1 MKLRKKLFYWSLEK
15 ITEVE
20 SFLTS
25 PTNSRWLMEINLNFD
40 EMRVKR
46 LGKYDLLKML
56 VG

>member
-46 LGKYDLLKML
+46 LGKHDLLKML